1 MAENAVTM
9 KWMMVSRIVIIWF
22 WVIIIKMTLTFF
34 QAWKSKKQVS
44 MAARSRL
51 GSAVDLAAIFL
62 GYSLRAG
69 VVKFYSSS
77 GAAAALA
84 AYSPRAAW
92 TVAWGCWSNKTS
104 SSRLSQF
111 SCLHLVASYCQN
123 NHLQASKNKSNDYK
137 LCMIS
142 NFFNK
147 ILYID
152 FIILFKCLILESS
165 PQRTWSTN

>member
-69 VVKFYSSS
+69 VLKFYSSS
-77 GAAAALA
+77 GAAAALS
-84 AYSPRAAW
+84 AYSPRAEW
-92 TVAWGCWSNKTS
+92 TVAWRCGQT
-104 SSRLSQF
+104 RHPHQGR
-111 SCLHLVASYCQN
+111 ASFHVDIWLLQN
-123 NHLQASKNKSNDYK
+123 NHLQASKNKSNNDK

-142 NFFNK
+142 TFYNK
-147 ILYID
+147 SLHIN
-152 FIILFKCLILESS
+152 FKCLILESI
-165 PQRTWSTN
+165 